1 MFGGIL
7 STLRTTVQRLSPAA
21 AVPMLALGGPQ
32 TQAIRGMAK
41 LKTHKGT
48 AKRWKAIDKGLYQR
62 RQTGLRHKNL
72 RLRSDV
78 RRGKHAPVACTEGQK
93 WHLDR
98 LLPY

>member
-7 STLRTTVQRLSPAA
+7 STLRTTVQRLAPAA
-21 AVPMLALGGPQ
+21 NTLLPTLGGPQ

-72 RLRSDV
+72 RLRSDI
-78 RRGKHAPVACTEGQK
+78 RRGKHAPVVCTEGQK

>member
-7 STLRTTVQRLSPAA
+7 STLRTTVQRLVPAA
-21 AVPMLALGGPQ
+21 NTLLPTPGGPQ

-72 RLRSDV
+72 RLRSDI
-78 RRGKHAPVACTEGQK
+78 RRGKHAPVVCTEGQ
-93 WHLDR
+93 
-98 LLPY
+98 

>member
-1 MFGGIL
+1 MLGGIL
-7 STLRTTVQRLSPAA
+7 GTLRTAA
-21 AVPMLALGGPQ
+21 QSAISATTLLRAPGGPQ
-32 TQAIRGMAK
+32 AQSIRGMAK

-48 AKRWKAIDKGLYQR
+48 AKRWKAIANGLYQR

-72 RLRSDV
+72 RLRSDI
-78 RRGKHAPVACTEGQK
+78 RRGKHAPVVCTEGQK